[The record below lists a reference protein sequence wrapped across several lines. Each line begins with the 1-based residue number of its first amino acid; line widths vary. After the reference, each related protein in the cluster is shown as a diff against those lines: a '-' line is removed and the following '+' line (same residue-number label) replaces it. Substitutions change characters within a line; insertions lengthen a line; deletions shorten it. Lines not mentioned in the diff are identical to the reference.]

1 MTIAEQASSGISVK
15 PGERQNRIRANW
27 GLLLAAAVLL
37 AILFLPTPAGL
48 SVAGHRMLAVFGF
61 AVIVWVTDALD
72 YAVSAVVIAALM
84 AVLLGISP
92 NVANPNVPI
101 GTVQGLT
108 TAMSGFG
115 NTALTLVAAAL
126 FLAAAMTVTRLD
138 RRIALIIL
146 SGVGTR
152 TSRIVMGAIV
162 VSTVLALLVP
172 SATAR
177 AAAVVPIIM
186 GIIVAFGV
194 DKKSRFAGLLM
205 ITTIQAVSIWN
216 VGIKTAA
223 AQNMVAIGFIQ
234 KQLGHDVTWLSWLVA
249 AAPFSIL
256 MSVGLYFIMMTMMPP
271 EAREIPGGHE
281 TVGKSLSE
289 LGPMTGK
296 EGRLLALSLILL
308 CCWATEGVLHSFD
321 SSTTTTIA
329 VALLFLPGIG
339 VMDWKTAN
347 PLIPWGTIVLFGIG
361 ISLGTA
367 LLQTQ
372 AAQWLANLI
381 VQWFALNQ
389 LPALGILAVMAAF
402 LIVVHLGFASA
413 TALASSMIPIVIA
426 VLQKVQTPGINVLGM
441 TLLLQFVVS
450 FGFILPVNSPQ
461 GMVGYGTG
469 TFAARDFIRTG
480 IAITVLAYLAH
491 APVRRDL
498 LALARLRVSC
508 NPLPAKCPRMAPVA
522 GACPWFYDP
531 RIKALLASA
540 KIM

>member
-1 MTIAEQASSGISVK
+1 MAITDGASTSRSVTSG
-15 PGERQNRIRANW
+15 GQQNWIRANW
-27 GLLLAAAVLL
+27 GLMLGIFVLL
-37 AILFLPTPAGL
+37 VILYLPTPAGL
-48 SVAGHRMLAVFGF
+48 SIAGQRMLAVFGF
-61 AVIVWVTDALD
+61 AVVVWVTDALD
-72 YAVSAVVIAALM
+72 YAVSAVVIGALM
-84 AVLLGISP
+84 AVLLGTSPSVTSP
-92 NVANPNVPI
+92 NALI
-101 GTVQGLT
+101 GTAQGLT

-146 SGVGTR
+146 SRVGTR
-152 TSRIVMGAIV
+152 TNRIVIGAIL

-177 AAAVVPIIM
+177 AAAVIPIIM

-194 DKKSRFAGLLM
+194 DKRSRFAGLLM
-205 ITTIQAVSIWN
+205 ITTVQAVSIWN

-223 AQNMVAIGFIQ
+223 AQNMVAVGFIQ
-234 KQLGHDVTWLSWLVA
+234 KLLGHDITWLSWFVA
-249 AAPFSIL
+249 AAPFSLVLSI
-256 MSVGLYFIMMTMMPP
+256 GLYFIMMTMMPP
-271 EAREIPGGHE
+271 ETKEIPGGKA
-281 TVGKSLSE
+281 TVEKSLSE
-289 LGPMTGK
+289 LGPMSGR
-296 EGRLLALSLILL
+296 EIRLLALSLVLL
-308 CCWATEGVLHSFD
+308 GFWSTEGVLHPFD

-339 VMDWKTAN
+339 VMDWKTVN

-381 VQWFALNQ
+381 VQWFGLNQ
-389 LPALGILAVMAAF
+389 LPSLAILAVMAAF
-402 LIVVHLGFASA
+402 LVVVHLGFASA
-413 TALASSMIPIVIA
+413 TALASSLIPIVIA

-441 TLLLQFVVS
+441 TLVLQFVVS

-469 TFAARDFIRTG
+469 AFVERDFVRTG
-480 IAITVLAYLAH
+480 LAITILAYLLT
-491 APVRRDL
+491 L
-498 LALARLRVSC
+498 LF
-508 NPLPAKCPRMAPVA
+508 
-522 GACPWFYDP
+522 GATYWRWLGYV
-531 RIKALLASA
+531 
-540 KIM
+540 

>member
-1 MTIAEQASSGISVK
+1 MEEQLMSIADHASTSLSVASEK
-15 PGERQNRIRANW
+15 QQNWIRTNW
-27 GLLLAAAVLL
+27 GLMLGAAVLL

-48 SVAGHRMLAVFGF
+48 SVAGQRMLAVFGF

-72 YAVSAVVIAALM
+72 YAVSAVVIGALM

-92 NVANPNVPI
+92 NVANPNALI
-101 GTVQGLT
+101 GSVQGLT

-146 SGVGTR
+146 SRVGTR
-152 TSRIVMGAIV
+152 TNRIVIGAIL

-177 AAAVVPIIM
+177 AAAVIPIIM
-186 GIIVAFGV
+186 GIVVAFGV

-205 ITTIQAVSIWN
+205 ITTVQAVSIWN

-223 AQNMVAIGFIQ
+223 AQNMVAVGFIQ
-234 KQLGHDVTWLSWLVA
+234 KMLGHDITWLSWLVV
-249 AAPFSIL
+249 AAPFSVVLSI
-256 MSVGLYFIMMTMMPP
+256 GLYFIMVMMMPP
-271 EAREIPGGHE
+271 EAKEISGGQA
-281 TVGKSLSE
+281 TVEKSLSE
-289 LGPMTGK
+289 LGPMTGR
-296 EGRLLALSLILL
+296 EIRLLAVSLILL
-308 CCWATEGVLHSFD
+308 GFWATEGVLHSFD

-329 VALLFLPGIG
+329 VALLFLPGVG
-339 VMDWKTAN
+339 VMDWKTVN

-381 VQWFALNQ
+381 VQWFGLNQ
-389 LPALGILAVMAAF
+389 LPALPILAVMAAF

-413 TALASSMIPIVIA
+413 TALASSLIPIVIA

-441 TLLLQFVVS
+441 TLVLQFVVS

-461 GMVGYGTG
+461 GMVAYGTG
-469 TFAARDFIRTG
+469 AFVERDFVRTG
-480 IAITVLAYLAH
+480 IAITLLAYLLT
-491 APVRRDL
+491 L
-498 LALARLRVSC
+498 LF
-508 NPLPAKCPRMAPVA
+508 
-522 GACPWFYDP
+522 GATYWRWLGY
-531 RIKALLASA
+531 I
-540 KIM
+540 

>member
-1 MTIAEQASSGISVK
+1 MTIADHASTSLSLPSSK
-15 PGERQNRIRANW
+15 PQNWIRANR
-27 GLLLAAAVLL
+27 GLMLGAAVLL
-37 AILFLPTPAGL
+37 AILLLPTPAGL
-48 SVAGHRMLAVFGF
+48 SVGGQRMLAVFGF
-61 AVIVWVTDALD
+61 AVVVWVTDALD

-84 AVLLGISP
+84 ALLLGTSP
-92 NVANPNVPI
+92 NMTNPNVLI

-108 TAMSGFG
+108 TAMSGFS

-146 SGVGTR
+146 SRVGTR
-152 TSRIVMGAIV
+152 TNRIVIGAIV
-162 VSTVLALLVP
+162 ASTVLALLVP

-177 AAAVVPIIM
+177 AAAVIPIIT

-205 ITTIQAVSIWN
+205 ITTVQAVSIWN

-223 AQNMVAIGFIQ
+223 AQNMVAVGFIQ
-234 KQLGHDVTWLSWLVA
+234 KMLGHDITWLSWLVA
-249 AAPFSIL
+249 AGPFAIL
-256 MSVGLYFIMMTMMPP
+256 MSIGLYWIMMIIMPP
-271 EAREIPGGHE
+271 EAKEIPSGKTAVE
-281 TVGKSLSE
+281 KSLSE

-296 EGRLLALSLILL
+296 EVRLLVLSLILL
-308 CCWATEGVLHSFD
+308 CFWATEGVLHSFD

-381 VQWFALNQ
+381 VEWFGLNQ
-389 LPALGILAVMAAF
+389 LPAFTILAVMAAF

-413 TALASSMIPIVIA
+413 TALASSLIPIVIA
-426 VLQKVQTPGINVLGM
+426 VLEKVQTPGINVFGM
-441 TLLLQFVVS
+441 TLVLQFVVS
-450 FGFILPVNSPQ
+450 FGFVLPVNSPQ

-469 TFAARDFIRTG
+469 AFSARDFIRTG
-480 IAITVLAYLAH
+480 IAITALAYLLTL
-491 APVRRDL
+491 VFGVTYWRWL
-498 LALARLRVSC
+498 GYV
-508 NPLPAKCPRMAPVA
+508 
-522 GACPWFYDP
+522 
-531 RIKALLASA
+531 
-540 KIM
+540 

>member
-1 MTIAEQASSGISVK
+1 MSIADRASPHVAQLQQKSW
-15 PGERQNRIRANW
+15 IRANW

-37 AILFLPTPAGL
+37 LGLFLPTPVGL

-61 AVIVWVTDALD
+61 AVIVWITEAVD
-72 YAVSAVVIAALM
+72 YAVSAIIIAALM
-84 AVLLGISP
+84 AFLFGISP
-92 NVANPNVPI
+92 NLANPNVLI
-101 GTVQGLT
+101 GSVQGLT

-126 FLAAAMTVTRLD
+126 FLAAAMTVTGLD
-138 RRIALIIL
+138 RRIALMIL
-146 SGVGTR
+146 SRVGAR
-152 TSRIVMGAIV
+152 ASRIVIGAIV

-177 AAAVVPIIM
+177 AAAVIPIIM

-205 ITTIQAVSIWN
+205 ITTVQAVSIWN

-234 KQLGHDVTWLSWLVA
+234 KLLGQEVTWLSWLIA
-249 AAPFSIL
+249 AAPFSFL
-256 MSVGLYFIMMTMMPP
+256 LSVGLYGIMMLMMPP
-271 EAREIPGGHE
+271 EMKEIPGGE
-281 TVGKSLSE
+281 TAVRKSLSE
-289 LGPMTGK
+289 LGPMTGR
-296 EGRLLALSLILL
+296 ETRLLAVSLILL
-308 CCWATEGVLHSFD
+308 CFWATEGVLHRYD

-339 VMDWKTAN
+339 VLDWKTVN
-347 PLIPWGTIVLFGIG
+347 PLIPWGTIVLFGVG

-381 VQWFALNQ
+381 VGWFGLNQ
-389 LPALGILAVMAAF
+389 LPAFTIIAILAGF

-426 VLQKVQTPGINVLGM
+426 ILQKVQTPGINVLGM
-441 TLLLQFVVS
+441 TLVLQFVVS

-461 GMVGYGTG
+461 GMVAYGTG
-469 TFAARDFIRTG
+469 AFVARDFVRTG
-480 IAITVLAYLAH
+480 VVITVLAYLLT
-491 APVRRDL
+491 L
-498 LALARLRVSC
+498 LL
-508 NPLPAKCPRMAPVA
+508 
-522 GACPWFYDP
+522 
-531 RIKALLASA
+531 SA
-540 KIM
+540 TYWRWLGYV